1 MIFGGFCYNEVM
13 SKFPAG
19 IFLTGLF
26 LCAFTADALAGAGLD
41 QRLRAVQQQRAY
53 EAQRQQQA
61 LIQQRRAQQQAV
73 VQREVAQR
81 QAQVIAQ
88 QRALQMRAVAERQ
101 AAVQGQMQQRAVQ
114 QQQAAYQQAM
124 LTQQARGAQQQQQ
137 MQLQQNQQF
146 QPVPIQQYDQSGQF
160 VPSAEPVFE
169 PYVEEVVDMKTIW
182 KDLEITAEAW
192 PLIIDLDA
200 KEVIVAKF
208 MEDFRQ
214 QGIIMRKTP
223 RHYVDLIDAMS
234 FDNPDMLNNP
244 LSQVLQTVAI
254 IEYDYG
260 NGVDPDALAR
270 RVLGEQGYRANKKRL
285 KR

>member
-1 MIFGGFCYNEVM
+1 M
-13 SKFPAG
+13 SKLPPG
-19 IFLTGLF
+19 IILTGLF
-26 LCAFTADALAGAGLD
+26 LFIVTPDASAGAGLD

-61 LIQQRRAQQQAV
+61 LLQQRRAQQQAV
-73 VQREVAQR
+73 IQREVAQR

-101 AAVQGQMQQRAVQ
+101 AAVQGQMQQQAVQ
-114 QQQAAYQQAM
+114 QQKAAIQQVMATRQAQ
-124 LTQQARGAQQQQQ
+124 AQQQLH
-137 MQLQQNQQF
+137 QLQAQQNRQLQSV
-146 QPVPIQQYDQSGQF
+146 PVQQYDQSGQF
-160 VPSAEPVFE
+160 VPSAQPVFE

-182 KDLEITAEAW
+182 KDLEITSESW

-208 MEDFRQ
+208 MEDFRE
-214 QGIIMRKTP
+214 QGVVMRKSP
-223 RHYVDLIDAMS
+223 RHYVELIDAMS
-234 FDNPDMLNNP
+234 FDNPAMLNNP
-244 LSQVLQTVAI
+244 FDRVLQTVAI
-254 IEYDYG
+254 IEYDFG

-270 RVLGEQGYRANKKRL
+270 HVLGEAGYKANKKRL